1 MKLSIKLTPEM
12 RVRLMYAETVEID
25 VPVSCVVPE
34 GWKVVPVEPT
44 DQMYVAGNS
53 AYWSTSTNRGAIVS
67 TYSAMLA
74 AAPQPDEGIN

>member
-1 MKLSIKLTPEM
+1 MKLSIKLTPKM